1 MGATTSSQI
10 RTAAADA
17 DKAEAL
23 FKRIDKNNDQKISA
37 IEIWNVTS
45 DDGKYTSST
54 TAQPMRTLHRSAY
67 IQAAVQKYDAD
78 GDGKLNINEFKHAVD
93 ELGAKSS
100 KKERQS
106 KTQSRA
112 SKGARTSKSSSKASK
127 SRKSGKDGA
136 KAAQA
141 AREAPPRA
149 GRRDSMFL
157 TPSAGVAISA
167 RLFMRLV
174 TRKKL
179 GVETEASIAEPRP
192 HEQQQVKTV
201 VCSYG
206 SNIAISCCLRR
217 LSDGETCLA
226 NAMMHAR
233 QLKRTPLLLDASKTK
248 VVDSFFNAQ
257 QGCQAFHR
265 VCSMIGILGCVASR
279 PPSAALN
286 LVRL

>member
-1 MGATTSSQI
+1 VQPPYVHATRI
-10 RTAAADA
+10 VCRTANAKWDF
-17 DKAEAL
+17 E
-23 FKRIDKNNDQKISA
+23 S
-37 IEIWNVTS
+37 
-45 DDGKYTSST
+45 
-54 TAQPMRTLHRSAY
+54 

-112 SKGARTSKSSSKASK
+112 SKGARTSKSSSKARK

-192 HEQQQVKTV
+192 HEQQQQYWARLAGQPVWMVPMERNLSKMPW
-201 VCSYG
+201 Y
-206 SNIAISCCLRR
+206 IS
-217 LSDGETCLA
+217 
-226 NAMMHAR
+226 
-233 QLKRTPLLLDASKTK
+233 
-248 VVDSFFNAQ
+248 FN
-257 QGCQAFHR
+257 
-265 VCSMIGILGCVASR
+265 VLPEIV
-279 PPSAALN
+279 
-286 LVRL
+286 